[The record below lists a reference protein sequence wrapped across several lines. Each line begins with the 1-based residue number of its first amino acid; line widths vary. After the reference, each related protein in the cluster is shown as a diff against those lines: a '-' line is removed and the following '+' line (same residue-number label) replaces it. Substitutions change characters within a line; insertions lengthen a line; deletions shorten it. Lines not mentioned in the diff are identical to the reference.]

1 MSKAISIA
9 PTLGV
14 GAILR
19 WWMVFWLL
27 LCGFGTARAEDYLLG
42 PGDFVKITVFDYPD
56 LAVETRV
63 SASGGITF
71 PLVGEVLVGGKSP
84 RQAETLLTQKLTE
97 QGFIKQPHV
106 NLVVTEFASQQVS
119 VMGSVS
125 KPGQYALE
133 RASTLSQVL
142 AAAGGVSGEGGEVAV
157 LVRTAGG
164 GNEHREIDLHAL
176 FAGDVSKDIGMT
188 GGDLVYVPKAQT
200 FYIYGEVQHP
210 GVFRLERGINI
221 AQAISIGGG
230 LTARG
235 SDDGVEVKRRGGQ
248 GELLTETAELG
259 DLVRPDDVIY
269 VGESWF

>member
-1 MSKAISIA
+1 MNKEISIVS
-9 PTLGV
+9 TLGM
-14 GAILR
+14 GTILR
-19 WWMVFWLL
+19 WWVVFWLL
-27 LCGFGTARAEDYLLG
+27 LGGYGVAGAEDYLLG

-84 RQAETLLTQKLTE
+84 RQAETLLAQKLTE

-142 AAAGGVSGEGGEVAV
+142 AAAGGVSSEGGEVAV

-164 GNEHREIDLHAL
+164 GNQHREIDLRAL

-210 GVFRLERGINI
+210 GVFRLERDINI

-235 SDDGVEVKRRGGQ
+235 TDDGVEVKRRGGQ

-269 VGESWF
+269 VRESWF